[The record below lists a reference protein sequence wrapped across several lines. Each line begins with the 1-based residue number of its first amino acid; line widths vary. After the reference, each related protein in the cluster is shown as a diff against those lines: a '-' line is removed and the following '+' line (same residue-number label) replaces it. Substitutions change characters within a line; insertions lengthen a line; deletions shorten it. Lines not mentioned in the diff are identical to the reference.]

1 MLRGVQAQD
10 VMATSLV
17 RIPRTSPCR
26 TPWTATHGYDHSSF
40 PVDEY
45 GRTIGLLTLR
55 KVRRMPSDQW
65 PISRVR
71 EHMVPLGGQSWYRR
85 MPPWIRS
92 WPSSRTARP
101 GGARGRRWG
110 GGRDHHAIGSHPVA
124 APLANARR
132 QSARQQIG
140 PPEPGQA
147 VLKLTVPRITA
158 SVDSQ
163 PVFGSPDRAIVRQL
177 YLLVPGAFSELA
189 SWARVTRN
197 ARCADASLDADQWFP
212 VTSRQ
217 TALDKRQP
225 LRSPSARP
233 AWCTPSAWPSRC
245 GTGIS
250 ASMVSGA
257 AWSQPN
263 ERPCAAGHR
272 RASPAGR
279 PAFQPRPG
287 S

>member
-1 MLRGVQAQD
+1 
-10 VMATSLV
+10 
-17 RIPRTSPCR
+17 
-26 TPWTATHGYDHSSF
+26 
-40 PVDEY
+40 
-45 GRTIGLLTLR
+45 
-55 KVRRMPSDQW
+55 
-65 PISRVR
+65 
-71 EHMVPLGGQSWYRR
+71 
-85 MPPWIRS
+85 
-92 WPSSRTARP
+92 
-101 GGARGRRWG
+101 
-110 GGRDHHAIGSHPVA
+110 VA

-132 QSARQQIG
+132 QSARQQSG

-147 VLKLTVPRITA
+147 VLKLTVSRITA

-163 PVFGSPDRAIVRQL
+163 TVIGSPDRATVRQL
-177 YLLVPGAFSELA
+177 YLPVPAHPANWPPGPRSPGTPGALTPALMPTGGSRSA
-189 SWARVTRN
+189 
-197 ARCADASLDADQWFP
+197 
-212 VTSRQ
+212 SRQ
-217 TALDKRQP
+217 TGLAKRQP

-272 RASPAGR
+272 RASPSGR
-279 PAFQPRPG
+279 PTFQPRPG